1 MSKNKNFIFANFAPK
16 TINYLNLYVDN
27 YSYSCYFGSIV
38 C

>member
-16 TINYLNLYVDN
+16 TNKLPYLYVDN